1 MNSARRFPLIL
12 LCSLFALP
20 AWAEP
25 NMHDGK
31 WEITT
36 QMEIPGL
43 PFAPPPVKYTQC
55 LSKQDAVPQQSE
67 QKNNCKMISNDIQ
80 GDTVF
85 WVVEC
90 KEKVDTVRSTGQV
103 TYHKDRFEGTI
114 NIVSSGKNGGTM
126 SSKMSGKR
134 LGDCK

>member
-1 MNSARRFPLIL
+1 MALVRPFVVAS
-12 LCSLFALP
+12 LCFLSVLP

-25 NMHDGK
+25 NLQDGT

-43 PFAPPPVKYTQC
+43 PFAPPPVKYTRC
-55 LSKQDAVPQQSE
+55 LSKQDAVPQQAD
-67 QKNNCKMISNDIQ
+67 QKNSCQVISSDIQ

-90 KEKVDTVRSTGQV
+90 KDRGETVRSNGNV
-103 TYHKDRFEGTI
+103 TYRKDRFTGT
-114 NIVSSGKNGGTM
+114 VHVTSSGKGAGTVT
-126 SSKMSGKR
+126 SKMSGR
-134 LGDCK
+134 RIGNCR